1 MAEDNELNREISLE
15 LLRSAGAQVETAVNG
30 QECVEFFA
38 QSVPGYF
45 DLILMDIQMPIM
57 NGYDAAR
64 QIRTMDRPDALAIP
78 IFAITADAFA
88 EDMEE
93 AKKAGMNSHLAKPL
107 DIPAMMQEIKKYL
120 EP

>member
-1 MAEDNELNREISLE
+1 
-15 LLRSAGAQVETAVNG
+15 
-30 QECVEFFA
+30 
-38 QSVPGYF
+38 
-45 DLILMDIQMPIM
+45 M

-88 EDMEE
+88 EDTGGGL
-93 AKKAGMNSHLAKPL
+93 KKAGMNSHLAKPL

>member
-1 MAEDNELNREISLE
+1 MVRNVWS
-15 LLRSAGAQVETAVNG
+15 
-30 QECVEFFA
+30 
-38 QSVPGYF
+38 F

-57 NGYDAAR
+57 NGYDAAL